1 MKTQM
6 FSCPDGHRKELAAGV
21 MGELCYCGKT
31 MYPTDTRDKDPAK
44 KVLRFTNQAAP
55 PRLKKSEKTK
65 RKKTTGKTPPAK
77 K

>member
-1 MKTQM
+1 MKEQW
-6 FSCPDGHRKELAAGV
+6 FSCPDGHKKKLAAGV
-21 MGELCYCGKT
+21 MGELCDCGKT
-31 MYPTDTRDKDPAK
+31 MSPTDTRDKGPAK

-55 PRLKKSEKTK
+55 TRPKKSEKTK